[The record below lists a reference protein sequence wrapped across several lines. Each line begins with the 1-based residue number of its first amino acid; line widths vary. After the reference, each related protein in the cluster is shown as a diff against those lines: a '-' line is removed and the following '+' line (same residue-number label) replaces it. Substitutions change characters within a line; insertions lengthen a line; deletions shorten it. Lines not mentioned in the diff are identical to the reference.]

1 MWIGEAAERIR
12 HQYALRT
19 AVKEALDT
27 LPAAVCY
34 FNSSGSV
41 KLCNPVMYRLFRKMA
56 QSDLQSYQE
65 LKVHWTGAIHRL
77 VLYGTEMS
85 FSSPMEAYGSIRK
98 LRSKRNMERSI

>member
-65 LKVHWTGAIHRL
+65 LKSALDGCDL
-77 VLYGTEMS
+77 
-85 FSSPMEAYGSIRK
+85 
-98 LRSKRNMERSI
+98 